1 MPTLVAEASEPKKMA
16 PRRGYT
22 AKDMGWPR
30 AATTSWVGASSECV
44 SADLA
49 MKLHLAGLK
58 KIIQHAAIETPMFSA
73 DNAVRLFGKV
83 ATGEMPATAKDVKR
97 AAKRAKAAARAAE
110 RADKAA
116 HAKAAKTSKSKATRE
131 SAAGS
136 GTLPAGDEENE
147 GAVRVRLRVASLG
160 VAVATPTSCSVRQ
173 TAYSRS
179 RSARREPSTPAFCR
193 YGHCRPMRV

>member
-1 MPTLVAEASEPKKMA
+1 MAASQE
-16 PRRGYT
+16 
-22 AKDMGWPR
+22 R
-30 AATTSWVGASSECV
+30 AGRALQRDGKAN
-44 SADLA
+44 DLA
-49 MKLHLAGLK
+49 
-58 KIIQHAAIETPMFSA
+58 S
-73 DNAVRLFGKV
+73 
-83 ATGEMPATAKDVKR
+83 PATAKDVKR

-160 VAVATPTSCSVRQ
+160 VAVVDEEPCEILYLSVQQAELDQRTSAVAPPRGAQRSTGTVPVPLTPLPQPPPSV
-173 TAYSRS
+173 AGGGAPLSRPPIPLRKARAAPPTS
-179 RSARREPSTPAFCR
+179 RSARRLLPRRARRRRRSAASR
-193 YGHCRPMRV
+193 